1 MVTAMFSIKR
11 LTYKESEDQAVA
23 RILLGLVIKQAL
35 KKRSG
40 LIMSNYTPFYKIL
53 LKKKASITSR
63 TA

>member
-1 MVTAMFSIKR
+1 MFSIKR

-53 LKKKASITSR
+53 KKKKGLHYI
-63 TA
+63 